1 MLRIFRKGK
10 IGILK
15 IHGTIG
21 SNIKYEQIYPLIL
34 KIKKNKSIKV
44 LILDINSPGG
54 GVTDSDLIF
63 SSLNELN
70 KTKPVIAYVQ
80 GLGASGGYLV
90 ACASR
95 RIIASEASI
104 LGSIGVISV
113 RPVLS
118 DLLNKLGVKI
128 NVNKTGEYKDSGSTW
143 RKQTKNDSVYLQ
155 EFIDDYYTRFIQ
167 IVSKNR
173 KEDIATIKEI
183 ADGKIYWA
191 PKAKE
196 LGLIDEI
203 GDINTAINYASK
215 IGKCSK
221 DIVLFKP
228 KVSFLRKFVGNA
240 ASSFY
245 DELSNKLLA
254 ERINLN

>member
-1 MLRIFRKGK
+1 
-10 IGILK
+10 
-15 IHGTIG
+15 
-21 SNIKYEQIYPLIL
+21 
-34 KIKKNKSIKV
+34 
-44 LILDINSPGG
+44 
-54 GVTDSDLIF
+54 
-63 SSLNELN
+63 
-70 KTKPVIAYVQ
+70 
-80 GLGASGGYLV
+80 
-90 ACASR
+90 
-95 RIIASEASI
+95 
-104 LGSIGVISV
+104 
-113 RPVLS
+113 
-118 DLLNKLGVKI
+118 
-128 NVNKTGEYKDSGSTW
+128 
-143 RKQTKNDSVYLQ
+143 VYLQ

-167 IVSKNR
+167 IVSKSR